1 MGFYCKQKALKQG
14 AGGLKRTQI
23 GLERMGKSACFYL
36 LLFDNEK
43 IVYQK
48 KKKKKYYGHFVA
60 SNFPRS

>member
-48 KKKKKYYGHFVA
+48 KQKKKYY
-60 SNFPRS
+60 